1 MIVIA
6 SPDEMT
12 RYAESARQTGEHIG
26 LVPTM
31 GFLHD
36 GHLTLMREGRRQ
48 SSVLVASIFVTINLI
63 VDMLYAVVDPR
74 IRIDARPA

>member
-1 MIVIA
+1 MTIIT

-12 RYAESARQTGEHIG
+12 RFSSVAIQRGERIA

-48 SSVLVASIFVTINLI
+48 SSVLVASIFV
-63 VDMLYAVVDPR
+63 
-74 IRIDARPA
+74 